1 MQKVKLKEIIG
12 KAISGEWGTDDI
24 DGTGVPVL
32 RTANF
37 TNNGVISYKNVI
49 LRNLGAKV
57 CSEKFLHHGD
67 IIIEKSGGSDK
78 QPVGRVVYFDGENN
92 KYLFN
97 NFTALLRVKDQDK
110 WSTKYVF
117 YYLFNSYAKGNTLK
131 FQNKTTGLH
140 NLQLD
145 NYINSLCVFEIT
157 YNEQIYIVNEIDKV
171 VDLIEKRKKQIEK
184 LDELV
189 RSRFVEMFGD
199 PIRNEKGWIYEILGN
214 VCLKIIGGGTPSKS
228 CPEYYKGNIPWVT
241 PKDMKTNII
250 EDSIDHISENAI
262 NKSTTNVIPVNSVL
276 MVIRSGILKHSLPIA
291 INRKVVTINQDMK
304 AFVPNNR
311 ISAIYLMFYFKS
323 IESNILNGVRAVT
336 ADNIDFKDFV
346 KRKISLPPIELQNKF
361 AEFVE
366 KVEKTKS
373 AIKKSLYS
381 LETLKKSL
389 MQKYFG

>member
-1 MQKVKLKEIIG
+1 M
-12 KAISGEWGTDDI
+12 
-24 DGTGVPVL
+24 
-32 RTANF
+32 
-37 TNNGVISYKNVI
+37 
-49 LRNLGAKV
+49 
-57 CSEKFLHHGD
+57 
-67 IIIEKSGGSDK
+67 
-78 QPVGRVVYFDGENN
+78 VYFDGENN

-189 RSRFVEMFGD
+189 RSRFIEMFGD
-199 PIRNEKGWIYEILGN
+199 INSECDLGDYILELRAGKSLAGVEDCKNKVLKTGAATLGFFDDNQVKNLPCDYVPNPLHKVETGDVIISRMNTPDLVGTCSYVWESPKNTYYPDRLWKTIVKPNVNPIFIWQLMQQS
-214 VCLKIIGGGTPSKS
+214 IIKKQIKEYSSGTSGSMWNISKS
-228 CPEYYKGNIPWVT
+228 NLLRI
-241 PKDMKTNII
+241 KT
-250 EDSIDHISENAI
+250 
-262 NKSTTNVIPVNSVL
+262 V
-276 MVIRSGILKHSLPIA
+276 
-291 INRKVVTINQDMK
+291 
-304 AFVPNNR
+304 FVPF
-311 ISAIYLMFYFKS
+311 S
-323 IESNILNGVRAVT
+323 
-336 ADNIDFKDFV
+336 
-346 KRKISLPPIELQNKF
+346 LQNKF

-373 AIKKSLYS
+373 ATKKSLS
-381 LETLKKSL
+381 SFETLKKSL

>member
-189 RSRFVEMFGD
+189 KSRFIEMFGD
-199 PIRNEKGWIYEILGN
+199 CLSNNFGWDLQQGNKLFKFSSGKFLSEDKRLNKGVPVYGGNGIVWYTKSALVNFPTIIIGRVGVYCGN
-214 VCLKIIGGGTPSKS
+214 VNVVLSPV
-228 CPEYYKGNIPWVT
+228 WVT
-241 PKDMKTNII
+241 D
-250 EDSIDHISENAI
+250 NAI
-262 NKSTTNVIPVNSVL
+262 YIKEFLDKEFNVIFL
-276 MVIRSGILKHSLPIA
+276 Y
-291 INRKVVTINQDMK
+291 
-304 AFVPNNR
+304 
-311 ISAIYLMFYFKS
+311 YLMINLNFSRFADYSGQPK
-323 IESNILNGVRAVT
+323 ITQKPLENIKY
-336 ADNIDFKDFV
+336 I
-346 KRKISLPPIELQNKF
+346 IPPIELQNKF

-373 AIKKSLYS
+373 AIKKSLS
-381 LETLKKSL
+381 SFETLKKSL